1 MNTVPSSPNPLC
13 RTGITLLEVLVA
25 CGILVIGLASVA
37 ALLPAATSVLAD
49 ATRIER
55 AANLATNAVADL
67 RFQGIPSATRFQ
79 GPVKT
84 LVIGSMFPDIP
95 FGQNPFVKQVVSPT
109 PLDEQAYGGAIITP
123 LSQGVEIKKG
133 MPAKATVVVF
143 RQEDADVTAIRLRAY
158 PSNQPASNP
167 AAGIFTIEDTAP
179 TVAQLRPSVPSP
191 SEAERRRFEAARKR
205 FLPGCAWAAVIVD
218 NAVLWLHVGN
228 SWATYTKA
236 GQTRADKKVEQC
248 FVSFS
253 DPDAAAD
260 AADEN
265 SALTVYAFAGV
276 LKLEEHIVTL
286 E

>member
-1 MNTVPSSPNPLC
+1 M
-13 RTGITLLEVLVA
+13 TLLEVLVA

-37 ALLPAATSVLAD
+37 ALLPAAASVLAD
-49 ATRIER
+49 ASRIER

-67 RFQGIPSATRFQ
+67 RFQGIPSATTFQ

-84 LVIGSMFPDIP
+84 LVIGSMFPDMP
-95 FGQNPFVKQVVSPT
+95 FGRNPFVKQVVSPT
-109 PLDEQAYGGAIITP
+109 PLDEQAYGRAWYGATITP

-143 RQEDADVTAIRLRAY
+143 SQQNVESRSIPLTQQWPGVYRLTSGAGQER
-158 PSNQPASNP
+158 
-167 AAGIFTIEDTAP
+167 
-179 TVAQLRPSVPSP
+179 
-191 SEAERRRFEAARKR
+191 EAARKR
-205 FLPGCAWAAVIVD
+205 FLPSCAWAAVVVD
-218 NAVLWLHVGN
+218 DAVLWLHVGN

-236 GQTRADKKVEQC
+236 GQTRAEKSVEQC

-253 DPDAAAD
+253 DPAAA
-260 AADEN
+260 AAASN
-265 SALTVYAFAGV
+265 NNTLTVHAFAGV

>member
-1 MNTVPSSPNPLC
+1 M
-13 RTGITLLEVLVA
+13 TLLEVLVA

-37 ALLPAATSVLAD
+37 ALLPAAASVLVD
-49 ATRIER
+49 ASRIER

-67 RFQGIPSATRFQ
+67 RFQGIPAAAEFKE
-79 GPVKT
+79 PVKT
-84 LVIGSMFPDIP
+84 LVIGRMFPDTP
-95 FGQNPFVKQVVSPT
+95 FGQNPFVKRVVPPT
-109 PLDEQAYGGAIITP
+109 PLDEQAYGRAWYGATITP

-133 MPAKATVVVF
+133 MPAKATIVVF
-143 RQEDADVTAIRLRAY
+143 GQEDAESRTIPLTQQWPGVYRLTAGTG
-158 PSNQPASNP
+158 Q
-167 AAGIFTIEDTAP
+167 
-179 TVAQLRPSVPSP
+179 
-191 SEAERRRFEAARKR
+191 EREAARKR
-205 FLPGCAWAAVIVD
+205 FLPSCAWAAVIVD

-236 GQTRADKKVEQC
+236 GQTRAEKSVEQC

-253 DPDAAAD
+253 DPAAAAD

-265 SALTVYAFAGV
+265 NVLTVYAFSGV

>member
-1 MNTVPSSPNPLC
+1 M
-13 RTGITLLEVLVA
+13 TLLEVLVA

-37 ALLPAATSVLAD
+37 ALLPAAASVLAD
-49 ATRIER
+49 ASRIER
-55 AANLATNAVADL
+55 AAHLATNAVADL
-67 RFQGIPSATRFQ
+67 RFQGILSAATFK

-95 FGQNPFVKQVVSPT
+95 FGKPPFFKQPMSPT
-109 PLDEQAYGGAIITP
+109 PLDEQAYGRAWYGATITP

-143 RQEDADVTAIRLRAY
+143 SQQDAESRSIPLTQQWPGVYRLTAGTGQER
-158 PSNQPASNP
+158 
-167 AAGIFTIEDTAP
+167 
-179 TVAQLRPSVPSP
+179 
-191 SEAERRRFEAARKR
+191 EAARKR
-205 FLPGCAWAAVIVD
+205 FLPGCAWVAVIVD
-218 NAVLWLHVGN
+218 DAVRWLHVGN

-236 GQTRADKKVEQC
+236 GQTRAEKSVEQC

-253 DPDAAAD
+253 DPAAAT
-260 AADEN
+260 AAAKG
-265 SALTVYAFAGV
+265 STLTVYAFSGV